1 MRMGK
6 PTITKET
13 LKEIAK
19 KTRIRS
25 QNANARMAQLG
36 VPLQMRMTI
45 NINEDGKSLSHKSL
59 NLYLKCQ
66 KLSSILLYH
75 PLYFGIKLTLDAISK
90 PHLLTMI

>member
-1 MRMGK
+1 MGK
-6 PTITKET
+6 PMITKET

-45 NINEDGKSLSHKSL
+45 NINEDGKSLLH
-59 NLYLKCQ
+59 N
-66 KLSSILLYH
+66 
-75 PLYFGIKLTLDAISK
+75 
-90 PHLLTMI
+90 